1 MAAEMSCLTGVEE
14 DDKDAEP
21 EINALSLLQEPVRMA
36 QESASSSDSF
46 GKLSLKQNSVLDV
59 LSNTDM
65 LSPVG
70 LGNGPS
76 SHQATQANELNS
88 ISTEKEEEKSITP
101 LKTVQEIDSAGIW
114 GFDSDSPENSL
125 DNFSGASDL
134 HWNPHK
140 EFMQFLWENDDDS
153 PDEESKDDVLPTNSQ
168 RRRKRKMDMVVMVDP
183 SEDLYP
189 DLSQKSSEEL
199 SDGEGPVDSSHVRK
213 SRNFSK
219 SQSSETGSVPKYPNG
234 TVKAIKEILYNAPAR
249 NSHENNISHRLSP
262 LKGRLTINSHSEE
275 KPSCYTCPKCKIV
288 FKKEHHLHR
297 HMKSHVDPP
306 NISQKPYICREC
318 GQSFRQSGS
327 LIEHMSIHQDK
338 RARLTEEIRG
348 TNYKKKDDKN
358 VKLFCP
364 QCPFVTNC
372 PNTFVQHAKTHEKDK
387 RKYRCDK
394 CSFRTFNENDLRR
407 HTVMQH
413 TVVTV
418 RKQIQNHDPETFS
431 CNICSYRAFSKN
443 IFKNHLLRRHQQTFE
458 EYKAT
463 QPSQKTAQ
471 EYEATQP
478 CEKNSQI
485 QNHEFESYSCNI
497 CSYRAFSKNVMKNHL
512 LRRHQQT
519 FEDYEATQSSQKN
532 GQPSKE
538 QYVAR
543 KSPVEDAEFMSK
555 ILIKNQISTRR
566 ACSPTESND
575 ISDLFKNSKIKRTYK
590 SQLMESKLDK
600 SINVLLSR
608 QQHGKKSA
616 EQNEETNCSNDGT
629 DQFPE
634 TFTVKVEDSS
644 LSPNGHSVPSSAA
657 EMDLKSMSELKL
669 NLDQS
674 TMKKSPSKR
683 KMSTPYRNTSDQ
695 DSCFILPKPL
705 QSPKKINQ
713 EEQFDDFDILQF
725 KDPNMN
731 SFDDVVKDEKQNIIY
746 TYSRRMSM
754 RGALQA
760 SKMLFDKIKT
770 EEQEQTDP
778 EIKEE
783 CIETE
788 VCEETFESHQ
798 IPLSESFS
806 EDLSE
811 SESDQKNCPYCPAV
825 FESGVGLSNHV
836 RGHLHRVGLTYNAR
850 HVVPPE
856 QVASQDRRPRIRRK
870 ITAFRRLKKALQM
883 ESDSGTVRS
892 IHSCP
897 LCGDSFDNRTG
908 QSNHIRG
915 HLKKLGKSFSSKTKS
930 PLILLREL
938 MRDKKEFQRALQILG
953 KRRIHY
959 QYGGSPK
966 LSSVDRF
973 TPSPIGFP
981 KSPSIPRVCNDAKP
995 LMSTFSLAEMDSE
1008 ESQQETKLDVKNSLS
1023 GTTALIG
1030 ILKRRKCQDDARPK
1044 GSSQMSKNTLTVS
1057 SNSEHTSA
1065 SLPNSICEK
1074 GEFNRKVC
1082 EHCNATFHSGV
1093 SLSNHLRAYAKR
1105 KRTALLEGSAFDC
1118 KVRRQRSR
1126 PGSKKKTLP
1135 LPQTPEEMY
1144 RLTCRFCDLV
1154 FQGPLSVQE
1163 DWIKHL
1169 QRHIMNTSVPHTG
1182 LGMVEVTS
1190 LPKDSQALEI
1200 DQDSSLT
1207 ATHAA
1212 S

>member
-1 MAAEMSCLTGVEE
+1 MAAAMSCLTGVDD

-76 SHQATQANELNS
+76 SHQATEANELNS

-125 DNFSGASDL
+125 DSFSGASDL
-134 HWNPHK
+134 HWDPHK
-140 EFMQFLWENDDDS
+140 EFMKFLWENNGNS
-153 PDEESKDDVLPTNSQ
+153 SDEESKAEVLPTNSQ
-168 RRRKRKMDMVVMVDP
+168 KRRKRKMDMVVMVDP
-183 SEDLYP
+183 TEDIYP
-189 DLSQKSSEEL
+189 DLSQTSSE
-199 SDGEGPVDSSHVRK
+199 GRK
-213 SRNFSK
+213 FSK
-219 SQSSETGSVPKYPNG
+219 SQSNVT
-234 TVKAIKEILYNAPAR
+234 
-249 NSHENNISHRLSP
+249 
-262 LKGRLTINSHSEE
+262 
-275 KPSCYTCPKCKIV
+275 
-288 FKKEHHLHR
+288 
-297 HMKSHVDPP
+297 
-306 NISQKPYICREC
+306 QKPFICREC
-318 GQSFRQSGS
+318 GLSFRKSGS
-327 LIEHMSIHQDK
+327 LIEHMAIHQGK

-348 TNYKKKDDKN
+348 TSYKKKEDTN
-358 VKLFCP
+358 VEMKKLFCP
-364 QCPFVTNC
+364 QCPFVAYY
-372 PNTFVQHAKTHEKDK
+372 PNMFVQHAKTHEKEK
-387 RKYRCDK
+387 RKFRCDK
-394 CSFRTFNENDLRR
+394 CSFRTYSENDLRR
-407 HTVMQH
+407 HHVMQH
-413 TVVTV
+413 TVITV
-418 RKQIQNHDPETFS
+418 KNQIQNHDPESFS

-458 EYKAT
+458 DYKSSQPNQTSAGGYKA
-463 QPSQKTAQ
+463 PR
-471 EYEATQP
+471 P
-478 CEKNSQI
+478 CETYSLIPNTDSAT
-485 QNHEFESYSCNI
+485 YSCNI

-519 FEDYEATQSSQKN
+519 FQDYEVVSQVNK
-532 GQPSKE
+532 GEQSKE
-538 QYVAR
+538 PSVPTR
-543 KSPVEDAEFMSK
+543 KSPVEDAEFMSQ
-555 ILIKNQISTRR
+555 ISIKNRISSRR
-566 ACSPTESND
+566 ACSPSESND
-575 ISDLFKNSKIKRTYK
+575 ISDLFKNSKIKRGLK
-590 SQLMESKLDK
+590 SQPMESKLDK

-608 QQHGKKSA
+608 QQSGRKSA
-616 EQNEETNCSNDGT
+616 EQNEETNNCSKDDS
-629 DQFPE
+629 DQLPE
-634 TFTVKVEDSS
+634 TFSVRVEDSS
-644 LSPNGHSVPSSAA
+644 LSPNGHGLPSGAA
-657 EMDLKSMSELKL
+657 EKDFQSMCEPKL
-669 NLDQS
+669 NVHHL
-674 TMKKSPSKR
+674 TVRRSPSKR

-705 QSPKKINQ
+705 QSPNNINQ
-713 EEQFDDFDILQF
+713 EEEEEEEEYDDFDILQF
-725 KDPNMN
+725 DDNDMN
-731 SFDDVVKDEKQNIIY
+731 SFDNVDKEEKQNIIY

-760 SKMLFDKIKT
+760 SKRLFEKIKT
-770 EEQEQTDP
+770 EEPEPTEP

-883 ESDSGTVRS
+883 ESDSGTERS

-915 HLKKLGKSFSSKTKS
+915 HLKKLGRSFSSKTKS
-930 PLILLREL
+930 PLVLIREL
-938 MRDKKEFQRALQILG
+938 MRDKKEFQRAIQILG

-959 QYGGSPK
+959 QYEASPK
-966 LSSVDRF
+966 LPSDDCF

-981 KSPSIPRVCNDAKP
+981 KSHSIPRVCNDAKP
-995 LMSTFSLAEMDSE
+995 LMSTFSLAEMESE
-1008 ESQQETKLDVKNSLS
+1008 ESPLESKWDVKNSLQ

-1030 ILKRRKCQDDARPK
+1030 ILKKRKCQEDGRLR
-1044 GSSQMSKNTLTVS
+1044 GSNQMSKNNTLC
-1057 SNSEHTSA
+1057 SNSEDASD

-1105 KRTALLEGSAFDC
+1105 KRNALLEGSAFDC

-1126 PGSKKKTLP
+1126 PGSKKKLLP
-1135 LPQTPEEMY
+1135 LHTQTPEEMY

-1182 LGMVEVTS
+1182 LSMVEIPS
-1190 LPKDSQALEI
+1190 LPKDPQALKM
-1200 DQDSSLT
+1200 DHDRSLT

>member
-1 MAAEMSCLTGVEE
+1 MLRPSPDHHGKWRLRNRWKTKVMAAEMSCLTGVDE

-125 DNFSGASDL
+125 DSFSGAGDL
-134 HWNPHK
+134 HWDPHK
-140 EFMQFLWENDDDS
+140 EFMQFLWENNGDS
-153 PDEESKDDVLPTNSQ
+153 SDEEAKADVLPNNSQ

-189 DLSQKSSEEL
+189 DLSQTSSE
-199 SDGEGPVDSSHVRK
+199 GRK
-213 SRNFSK
+213 LSK
-219 SQSSETGSVPKYPNG
+219 SQS
-234 TVKAIKEILYNAPAR
+234 
-249 NSHENNISHRLSP
+249 
-262 LKGRLTINSHSEE
+262 
-275 KPSCYTCPKCKIV
+275 
-288 FKKEHHLHR
+288 
-297 HMKSHVDPP
+297 
-306 NISQKPYICREC
+306 NISQKPFICREC
-318 GQSFRQSGS
+318 GLSFRKSGS
-327 LIEHMSIHQDK
+327 LIEHMSIHQGK

-348 TNYKKKDDKN
+348 TNYKKKEDKN
-358 VKLFCP
+358 VEMKKLFCP
-364 QCPFVTNC
+364 QCPFVAYY

-387 RKYRCDK
+387 RKFRCDK

-407 HTVMQH
+407 HNVMQH
-413 TVVTV
+413 TVITV
-418 RKQIQNHDPETFS
+418 RKQIQNHDPDSFS

-463 QPSQKTAQ
+463 QPIQTSAQ

-478 CEKNSQI
+478 CEKYSQI
-485 QNHEFESYSCNI
+485 QNHDSETYSCNI

-519 FEDYEATQSSQKN
+519 FEEYEAIQLSQKN

-538 QYVAR
+538 QYVPTR

-555 ILIKNQISTRR
+555 ISIKNRISSRR
-566 ACSPTESND
+566 ACSPSESND
-575 ISDLFKNSKIKRTYK
+575 ISDLFKNSKIKRGLK

-608 QQHGKKSA
+608 QQRGKKSA
-616 EQNEETNCSNDGT
+616 EQNEETNNCSNDDS

-644 LSPNGHSVPSSAA
+644 LSPNGHSLPSGAA
-657 EMDLKSMSELKL
+657 EKHFQSMREPKL
-669 NLDQS
+669 NVHHS
-674 TMKKSPSKR
+674 TMRRSPSKR

-705 QSPKKINQ
+705 QSPNNINQ
-713 EEQFDDFDILQF
+713 EEEDDEYDDFDILQF
-725 KDPNMN
+725 NDNDMN
-731 SFDDVVKDEKQNIIY
+731 SFDNVGKEEKQNIIY

-760 SKMLFDKIKT
+760 SKRLFEKIKT
-770 EEQEQTDP
+770 EEQDQTDP

-915 HLKKLGKSFSSKTKS
+915 HLKKLGRSFSSKTKS

-938 MRDKKEFQRALQILG
+938 MRDKKEFQRAIQILG

-959 QYGGSPK
+959 QYGASPK
-966 LSSVDRF
+966 LSSDDRL
-973 TPSPIGFP
+973 TPPPIGFP
-981 KSPSIPRVCNDAKP
+981 KSHSIPRVCNDAEP
-995 LMSTFSLAEMDSE
+995 LMSTFSLAEM
-1008 ESQQETKLDVKNSLS
+1008 ESDESPLESKWDVKNSLQ

-1030 ILKRRKCQDDARPK
+1030 ILKKRKCQEDGRLR
-1044 GSSQMSKNTLTVS
+1044 GSNQMSKNTTLC
-1057 SNSEHTSA
+1057 SNSEHTLD

-1105 KRTALLEGSAFDC
+1105 KRNALLEGSAFDC

-1126 PGSKKKTLP
+1126 PGSKKKILP
-1135 LPQTPEEMY
+1135 LHTQTPEEMY

-1182 LGMVEVTS
+1182 LSMVEITS
-1190 LPKDSQALEI
+1190 LPKDPQAL
-1200 DQDSSLT
+1200 DSSLT